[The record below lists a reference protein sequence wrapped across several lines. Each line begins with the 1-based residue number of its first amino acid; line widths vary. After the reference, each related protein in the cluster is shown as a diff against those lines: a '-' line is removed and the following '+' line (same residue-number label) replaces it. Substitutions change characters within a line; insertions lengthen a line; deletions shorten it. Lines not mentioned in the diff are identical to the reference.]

1 MLYVLLPPFHTKA
14 LLESS
19 LSIDSGWKNSWASWC
34 SYSSSV
40 LTRDFQSGGTLGRW
54 RRKQL
59 LRKSFSSTPSTNFN
73 AKIFDNHSRSS
84 SLHLLMVYKKLCKI
98 IFSTSTTS
106 TSDREW
112 LLKIFAF
119 KFVQGVALKDFLK
132 SCFLL
137 QLRVRP
143 LWKSLVKTLL

>member
-1 MLYVLLPPFHTKA
+1 MLLCFIAPLSHEGIVRIVLVDRLW
-14 LLESS
+14 LE
-19 LSIDSGWKNSWASWC
+19 
-34 SYSSSV
+34 
-40 LTRDFQSGGTLGRW
+40 
-54 RRKQL
+54 KQL
-59 LRKSFSSTPSTNFN
+59 GVLQLQQRFDERFSKRTDSTSKEEATLRKSFSSTPSTNFN

-106 TSDREW
+106 TSDRER

-143 LWKSLVKTLL
+143 L